1 MAKAKSASNSCSR
14 LRLDTA
20 IAVASAVVFLSETLG
35 QPSAGRHLCSKL
47 MFQLYSVPGLAYGV
61 DCHHST

>member
-14 LRLDTA
+14 LRL
-20 IAVASAVVFLSETLG
+20 ASAVVFLSETLG

-61 DCHHST
+61 DCLHST